1 MSDKLVVLKLLWNNL
16 KFMKEKDMSPD
27 LTFDFLNEDEMVKYL
42 FNEDQRYI
50 ELLLLSLEMQTIEN
64 IERLNP
70 EFVSMFLNFFNRE
83 EKVQEKVE
91 KKVEKKVTKVAKA
104 EKVVKVQVKED
115 KVETNKVV
123 LMEDEKEEVDLDEE
137 SVIESEEEEML
148 SDSDGEESD
157 NVDKFISKYLLET
170 DEETKVSLESI
181 KTKYTDFCNES
192 NADEDTDELE
202 SKLVEK
208 FGKPKGKRKPSF
220 RGVQLLA

>member
-50 ELLLLSLEMQTIEN
+50 ELLLLSLEMQPIEN

-83 EKVQEKVE
+83 EKVQEKKVE
-91 KKVEKKVTKVAKA
+91 KVEKKVS
-104 EKVVKVQVKED
+104 KVVKEKVE